1 MGRHWWVGFAAPLML
16 ASCNPVVRD
25 SQVDGEARGVFDQL
39 RHHQDAQ
46 LIARLDPAIRGTAA
60 AKLPAIESYVPLGE
74 PRGRK
79 AISTNTLKVAG
90 QGETV
95 STTDEYDYG
104 DRTVA
109 VDVQMYRPDGRQGW
123 QVRGF
128 HVQAA
133 TAAQLAPNR
142 FSLSGKSAI
151 QYLSLAFTVASPL
164 LMVAALVKV
173 IRTAGLKRKWLWGI
187 LAFAGLVALRMN
199 WTTGQLTYQL
209 ITVQFIGAGVMRG
222 LSAFSQWVLSA
233 TIPVGAILILTGIW
247 ANPRRARKPT
257 PSTK

>member
-1 MGRHWWVGFAAPLML
+1 ML
-16 ASCNPVVRD
+16 ASCNPLVRD
-25 SQVDGEARGVFDQL
+25 PQVDREAQSVFDQL
-39 RHHQDAQ
+39 RHHRDAQ
-46 LIARLDPAIRGTAA
+46 LIARLDPAIRGTAPA
-60 AKLPAIESYVPLGE
+60 QLPAIHSYVPPGE

-79 AISTNTLKVAG
+79 AIGTNTLKVAG
-90 QGETV
+90 KGETV

-109 VDVQMYRPDGRQGW
+109 VEVRLYRPAGQQGW
-123 QVRGF
+123 QVQGF

-151 QYLSLAFTVASPL
+151 QYLFLALTIVSPL
-164 LMVAALVKV
+164 VMVAALVKV
-173 IRTAGLKRKWLWGI
+173 IRTPGLKRKWLWGI

-199 WTTGQLTYQL
+199 WTTGELTYQL
-209 ITVQFIGAGVMRG
+209 ITVQFIGAGAMRG

-233 TIPVGAILILTGIW
+233 TIPVGAILILAGIW
-247 ANPRRARKPT
+247 ANPRRARKPA
-257 PSTK
+257 PSAE